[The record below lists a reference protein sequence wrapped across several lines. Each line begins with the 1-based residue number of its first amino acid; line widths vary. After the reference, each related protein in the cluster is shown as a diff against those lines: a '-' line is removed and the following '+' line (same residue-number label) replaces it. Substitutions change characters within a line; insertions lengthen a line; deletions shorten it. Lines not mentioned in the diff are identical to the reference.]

1 MRYTTLG
8 KTGLRVS
15 VAGLGC
21 GGFSRLGLPA
31 GKTEDQAADLVL
43 EAVDLGI
50 NFLDTAPAYGTEATV
65 GKALKKLSRDKVV
78 VATKVHVLRNGE
90 WYSADRVT
98 QSIDSSLKLLGTDYI
113 DLFQLHGVGVG
124 EYDHAI
130 NVVLPALL
138 AAKEKGKIRHLG
150 ITEAPT
156 EDFTHEM
163 LMRAANE
170 GVWEV
175 FMVAFHMMHQ
185 SARKKLFPLILE
197 KKIATLLMFAVR
209 SIFAKNERVV
219 AALKE
224 AATQGK
230 ISKTIADIP
239 EPLGFLLH
247 KDGGA
252 SSITE
257 AAYRFAMHEPGV
269 DIVLFGTGDRDHLHA
284 NVKSLLMPPLP
295 AADTAK
301 LTGLF
306 GTLIDV
312 GMDSAPM
319 QQKK

>member
-1 MRYTTLG
+1 MHYTSLG

-21 GGFSRLGLPA
+21 GGFSRLGLA
-31 GKTEDQAADLVL
+31 TGKTEDEAADLVL

-50 NFLDTAPAYGTEATV
+50 NVLDTAPSYGTEAVV

-78 VATKVHVLRNGE
+78 VATKVHARRNGE

-98 QSIDSSLKLLGTDYI
+98 QSIDHSLKQLGTDYI
-113 DLFQLHGVGVG
+113 DLFQLHGVRVA

-130 NVVLPALL
+130 NVILPALL
-138 AAKEKGKIRHLG
+138 AAKKKGKIRHLG
-150 ITEAPT
+150 ITESPVD
-156 EDFTHEM
+156 DFTHEM
-163 LMRAANE
+163 LLRAANE
-170 GVWEV
+170 GVWDV
-175 FMVAFHMMHQ
+175 FMVAFNMMHQ
-185 SARKKLFPLILE
+185 GTRKKLFPLILE
-197 KKIATLLMFAVR
+197 KKIGTLLMFAVR
-209 SIFAKNERVV
+209 SIFTKNERVV

-224 AATQGK
+224 AAAQGK
-230 ISKTIADIP
+230 ISKEIAENP

-247 KDGGA
+247 KDGA

-257 AAYRFAMHEPGV
+257 AAYRFAVHEPGV
-269 DIVLFGTGDRDHLHA
+269 DVVLFGTGDRDHLHA

-301 LTGLF
+301 LAELF

-312 GMDSAPM
+312 GMDASPT
-319 QQKK
+319 QEKK

>member
-31 GKTEDQAADLVL
+31 GKSEDQAADLVR
-43 EAVDLGI
+43 EAIDLGI

-65 GKALKKLSRDKVV
+65 GKALKTLQRDKIV
-78 VATKVHVLRNGE
+78 VATKVHVRRNGE
-90 WYSADRVT
+90 WYTADRVT
-98 QSIDSSLKLLGTDYI
+98 ESIDNSLRLLGTDYI
-113 DLFQLHGVGVG
+113 DVFQLHGVGVS
-124 EYDHAI
+124 EYDYAI
-130 NVVLPALL
+130 ETVLPALL

-156 EDFTHEM
+156 EDFSHEM
-163 LMRAANE
+163 LLRAANE

-185 SARKKLFPLILE
+185 GPRRRLFPLTRE
-197 KKIATLLMFAVR
+197 KNIGTLLMFAVR
-209 SIFAKNERVV
+209 SIFTKNERVV

-224 AATQGK
+224 AAAQGK
-230 ISKTIADIP
+230 IPQSIAENPD
-239 EPLGFLLH
+239 PLGFLLH
-247 KDGGA
+247 KDGA

-269 DIVLFGTGDRDHLHA
+269 DVVLFGTGDRGHLHA

-295 AADTAK
+295 EADAAK
-301 LTGLF
+301 LAELF
-306 GTLIDV
+306 GTLTDV

-319 QQKK
+319 AQKK

>member
-1 MRYTTLG
+1 MRYTSLG

-21 GGFSRLGLPA
+21 GGFSRLGLA
-31 GKTEDQAADLVL
+31 TGKTEDQAADLVL

-50 NFLDTAPAYGTEATV
+50 NVLDTAPSYGTEGIV
-65 GKALKKLSRDKVV
+65 GKALKKLARDKVV
-78 VATKVHVLRNGE
+78 VATKMHVVRNGE
-90 WYSADRVT
+90 WYNAERVT
-98 QSIDSSLKLLGTDYI
+98 QNIDNSLKQLGTDYI
-113 DLFQLHGVGVG
+113 DVFQLHGVRVA

-150 ITEAPT
+150 ITESPVD
-156 EDFTHEM
+156 DFTHEM
-163 LMRAANE
+163 LLRAANE
-170 GVWEV
+170 GLWDV
-175 FMVAFHMMHQ
+175 FMVAFNMMHQ
-185 SARKKLFPLILE
+185 GTRKKLFPLTLE
-197 KKIATLLMFAVR
+197 KKIGTLLMFAVR
-209 SIFAKNERVV
+209 SIFTKNERVV

-224 AATQGK
+224 AAARGK
-230 ISKTIADIP
+230 ISKEIAENP

-247 KDGGA
+247 KDGA

-257 AAYRFAMHEPGV
+257 AAYRFAVHEPGV
-269 DIVLFGTGDRDHLHA
+269 DVVLFGTGDRDHLRA

-306 GTLIDV
+306 GTLMDV
-312 GMDSAPM
+312 GMDASPT
-319 QQKK
+319 QEKK

>member
-8 KTGLRVS
+8 NTGLRVS

-78 VATKVHVLRNGE
+78 VSTKVHVLRNGE
-90 WYSADRVT
+90 WYTADRVT
-98 QSIDSSLKLLGTDYI
+98 QSIDNSLKLLGTDYI
-113 DLFQLHGVGVG
+113 DVFQLHGVGVG

-130 NVVLPALL
+130 DVVLPALL
-138 AAKEKGKIRHLG
+138 AAREKGKIRHLG

-156 EDFTHEM
+156 DDFTHEM
-163 LMRAANE
+163 LKRAANE

-185 SARKKLFPLILE
+185 GARKKLFPLTLE
-197 KKIATLLMFAVR
+197 KKIGTLLMFAVR

-224 AATQGK
+224 AAAQGK
-230 ISKTIADIP
+230 ISKATADNP

-247 KDGGA
+247 KDGA

-257 AAYRFAMHEPGV
+257 AAYRYAMHEPGV
-269 DIVLFGTGDRDHLHA
+269 DIVLFGTGDREHLRA

-295 AADTAK
+295 AADIAR
-301 LTGLF
+301 LTELF

-312 GMDSAPM
+312 GMDAAPM

>member
-78 VATKVHVLRNGE
+78 VATKVHVVRNGE
-90 WYSADRVT
+90 WYNADRVT
-98 QSIDSSLKLLGTDYI
+98 QNIDNSLKQLGTDYI
-113 DLFQLHGVGVG
+113 DVFQLHGVRAT

-150 ITEAPT
+150 ITESPVD
-156 EDFTHEM
+156 DFTHEM
-163 LMRAANE
+163 LLRAANE
-170 GVWEV
+170 GVWDV
-175 FMVAFHMMHQ
+175 FMVAFNMMHQ
-185 SARKKLFPLILE
+185 GTRKKLFPLTLE
-197 KKIATLLMFAVR
+197 KKIGTLLMFAVR

-219 AALKE
+219 AALKD
-224 AATQGK
+224 AAARGK
-230 ISKTIADIP
+230 ISQSIADNP

-247 KDGGA
+247 QDGA

-257 AAYRFAMHEPGV
+257 AAYRFAVHEPGV
-269 DIVLFGTGDRDHLHA
+269 DVVLFGTGDRDHLYA

-301 LTGLF
+301 LAELYGSLN
-306 GTLIDV
+306 DV
-312 GMDSAPM
+312 GMDASPT
-319 QQKK
+319 QEKK

>member
-21 GGFSRLGLPA
+21 GGFSRLGLA
-31 GKTEDQAADLVL
+31 TGKTEDQAADLVL

-50 NFLDTAPAYGTEATV
+50 NFLDTAPAYGTEAIV

-78 VATKVHVLRNGE
+78 VATKVHVVRNGE
-90 WYSADRVT
+90 WYTADRVT
-98 QSIDSSLKLLGTDYI
+98 QSINNSLKQLGTDYI
-113 DLFQLHGVGVG
+113 DVFQLHGVRVA

-130 NVVLPALL
+130 NVVLPALQ

-150 ITEAPT
+150 ITESPID
-156 EDFTHEM
+156 DFTHEM
-163 LMRAANE
+163 LLRAAND
-170 GVWEV
+170 GVWDV
-175 FMVAFHMMHQ
+175 FMVAFNMMHQ
-185 SARKKLFPLILE
+185 GTRKKLFPLTLE
-197 KKIATLLMFAVR
+197 RKIGTLLMFAVR
-209 SIFAKNERVV
+209 SIFTRNERVV
-219 AALKE
+219 AALKQ
-224 AATQGK
+224 AAAEGK
-230 ISKTIADIP
+230 IAKKIAENP

-247 KDGGA
+247 KDGA

-257 AAYRFAMHEPGV
+257 AAYRFAVHEPGV
-269 DIVLFGTGDRDHLHA
+269 DVVLFGTGDRDHLHA

-301 LTGLF
+301 LAELF

-312 GMDSAPM
+312 GMDASPT
-319 QQKK
+319 QEKK